1 LELIK
6 YMMNISGILVQTRP
20 ENLESVLADV
30 KADNQWEY
38 QLHDEKGRIVVTIE
52 GKNTEEEMKKLKV
65 LQTIKHI
72 VAADMM
78 YSYSEDEL
86 DELRSAIDNEG
97 KVPNWLNDPNIKA
110 EQIKYNGDL
119 KRRY

>member
-1 LELIK
+1 
-6 YMMNISGILVQTRP
+6 MNISGILVQTRP